1 MKHLLIV
8 MLVALVACTGKQTAE
23 HEGNKTANDNKHP
36 VATVP
41 LNNGAKWQADE
52 ATRKSVSA
60 MMQIVTDTTYADA
73 AKRQQLY
80 MNLQAQ
86 IDKLVK
92 ECRMKGAAHDALH
105 VWLENVLK
113 DLKELKEEK
122 DDDEY
127 REAYAALK
135 TDVASFYQAFE

>member
-1 MKHLLIV
+1 MKQLLVV
-8 MLVALVACTGKQTAE
+8 MLVALVSCTSKQAAE
-23 HEGNKTANDNKHP
+23 QEKSKTVNDKHT
-36 VATVP
+36 VTTVP

-80 MNLQAQ
+80 TNLQAK
-86 IDKLVK
+86 IDKLVQ
-92 ECRMKGAAHDALH
+92 ECRMKGAEHDALH
-105 VWLENVLK
+105 VWLEKVMK
-113 DLKELKEEK
+113 DLKELKEEEG
-122 DDDEY
+122 DDEY
-127 REAYAALK
+127 RAAYAAVK